1 MYIYF
6 DAADLANYQQQKV
19 KVKDKFLEVG
29 EQLLRNFSR
38 ALQKDIQDRRKA
50 AAVNKQIKQAL
61 SVEKT
66 WLDATIANAFVT
78 AAEAYDTTFCI
89 YTRRRTLTMCC
100 KQVFTTLVQATA
112 WTASCSAEQRSR
124 ADSLRRLASLSQNR
138 CV

>member
-78 AAEAYDTTFCI
+78 AAEA
-89 YTRRRTLTMCC
+89 
-100 KQVFTTLVQATA
+100 
-112 WTASCSAEQRSR
+112 
-124 ADSLRRLASLSQNR
+124 
-138 CV
+138 

>member
-6 DAADLANYQQQKV
+6 DAVDLANYQQQKV
-19 KVKDKFLEVG
+19 NVKDKFLEVG

-66 WLDATIANAFVT
+66 LLDATIANVFVT
-78 AAEAYDTTFCI
+78 AAEA
-89 YTRRRTLTMCC
+89 
-100 KQVFTTLVQATA
+100 
-112 WTASCSAEQRSR
+112 
-124 ADSLRRLASLSQNR
+124 
-138 CV
+138 